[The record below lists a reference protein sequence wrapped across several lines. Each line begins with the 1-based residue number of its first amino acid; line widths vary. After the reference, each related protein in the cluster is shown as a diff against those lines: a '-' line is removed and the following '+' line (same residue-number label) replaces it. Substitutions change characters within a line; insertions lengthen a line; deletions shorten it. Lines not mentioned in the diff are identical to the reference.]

1 MISGLVYNNK
11 TVVVYQTKINFVIF
25 GCDSTFEV
33 LSRVRAVGSSSL
45 WLGEGQRFE
54 SVTRNYLIINLKDT
68 IMNLLTLSVKQIYFD
83 EILAGKKTH
92 EYREIRPTNAK
103 KYITY
108 LCGGKEYKADEELPE
123 EGEIELKP
131 IKYDAIKFLTGEYKG
146 KRPYAIVEVKGAEA
160 SILTDEDGN
169 DIVYEHQ
176 GEEYLAAQMDYTLGE
191 VLEKH
196 IDWLFNLKIIAES
209 QEE

>member
-1 MISGLVYNNK
+1 
-11 TVVVYQTKINFVIF
+11 
-25 GCDSTFEV
+25 
-33 LSRVRAVGSSSL
+33 
-45 WLGEGQRFE
+45 
-54 SVTRNYLIINLKDT
+54 
-68 IMNLLTLSVKQIYFD
+68 MNVLTLSIKQKYFD

-108 LCGGKEYKADEELPE
+108 LCDGKEYQTDEELPE
-123 EGEIELKP
+123 EGEITLNP

-176 GEEYLAAQMDYTLGE
+176 GEEYLASQIDYALGK

-196 IDWLFNLKIIAES
+196 ID
-209 QEE
+209 

>member
-1 MISGLVYNNK
+1 MVTEQEITNISPIVGF
-11 TVVVYQTKINFVIF
+11 IGWRFFIIF
-25 GCDSTFEV
+25 GLHSIFEV

-68 IMNLLTLSVKQIYFD
+68 IMNILTLSIKQKYFD

-131 IKYDAIKFLTGEYKG
+131 IQYDAIKLLTGEYRG
-146 KRPYAIVEVKGAEA
+146 KRPYIIVEVKGAEA
-160 SILTDEDGN
+160 SILTDDEGN
-169 DIVYEHQ
+169 DVVYTYK

-191 VLEKH
+191 ILEKH
-196 IDWLFNLKIIAES
+196 IDWIV
-209 QEE
+209 